1 MREPSLNNLK
11 VDEKGTKAI
20 RKAMSKTSSVK
31 ITVNIDSETLDELRS
46 LANENGIPYQRLL
59 NQSLKDG
66 LKNKTSIERRVA
78 ALEKQVKKL
87 KTEVAS

>member
-1 MREPSLNNLK
+1 M
-11 VDEKGTKAI
+11 

-87 KTEVAS
+87 KSEVAA

>member
-1 MREPSLNNLK
+1 LTKPSLNNLK

-46 LANENGIPYQRLL
+46 LANENEYPI
-59 NQSLKDG
+59 NDF
-66 LKNKTSIERRVA
+66 
-78 ALEKQVKKL
+78 
-87 KTEVAS
+87 